1 MLTTRSQYQNDKVL
15 VPIKLAERRILAIL
29 CYFTEDCIGPLG
41 VNLTCHNKYEDD
53 KKESQDFCLG
63 WKKQPCPVAEK
74 STYFSST
81 AWEFTSAKEVWG
93 FPTVAQYCTYGGG
106 GYFMKLD
113 VNRDVCVIIFDEL
126 VQFQWF
132 DIQTRAVIL
141 EFTLYNANTNLF
153 VYSKFVGE
161 FPEVGGFLPYIDIQ
175 VFRLFLNS
183 GSEGDFLLFLQF
195 FFFLFV
201 IAATFAMAY
210 QVFTDVKAFFRS
222 VWNCLDVLALLMSY
236 TTISIFLYKITII
249 QKTIEQF
256 ESDKNAYV
264 GFENLAFYDF
274 ITNTSYGVLVFLLS
288 VRVSRILG
296 YSGKINEMAAVISNA
311 ANDLY
316 GFLLI
321 FGISYFAYV
330 ICGTL
335 LFGKEQEK
343 YKDVFQTYGT
353 LTEAIIGKN
362 RVSNILT
369 AKPGFAE
376 FYYFTFVLF
385 VLMTLATMA
394 AAILNF
400 SISTV
405 RKEHQKLAPTNI
417 IEVIF
422 DRLGMLVRKLK
433 PAKKNES
440 KETYFCMKYSI

>member
-1 MLTTRSQYQNDKVL
+1 
-15 VPIKLAERRILAIL
+15 
-29 CYFTEDCIGPLG
+29 
-41 VNLTCHNKYEDD
+41 
-53 KKESQDFCLG
+53 
-63 WKKQPCPVAEK
+63 
-74 STYFSST
+74 
-81 AWEFTSAKEVWG
+81 
-93 FPTVAQYCTYGGG
+93 
-106 GYFMKLD
+106 MKLD

-132 DIQTRAVIL
+132 DAQTRGVIL

-153 VYSKFVGE
+153 VYSKFVAE

-175 VFRLFLNS
+175 VFRLYLNT
-183 GSEGDFLLFLQF
+183 GPDGDFVLFLQF
-195 FFFLFV
+195 FFLLFV
-201 IAATFAMAY
+201 IAATFSLAY
-210 QVFTDVKAFFRS
+210 QMFTDVKAFFKS
-222 VWNCLDVLALLMSY
+222 VWNMLDVLALAMSY
-236 TTISIFLYKITII
+236 TTISIFIYKIFII
-249 QKTIEQF
+249 QKTIETF

-311 ANDLY
+311 ASDLY

-422 DRLGMLVRKLK
+422 DRLGMLVNKLK
-433 PAKKNES
+433 PAKKNSGRFSSRNYCEQ
-440 KETYFCMKYSI
+440 KECFLYEIRMDRCDVSDISHN